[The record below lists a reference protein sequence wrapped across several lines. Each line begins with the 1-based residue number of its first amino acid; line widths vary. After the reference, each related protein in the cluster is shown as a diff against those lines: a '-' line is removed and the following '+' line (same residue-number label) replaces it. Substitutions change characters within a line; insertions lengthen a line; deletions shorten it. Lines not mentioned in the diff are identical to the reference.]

1 MGFEHRGEI
10 VEQISGNEL
19 EDRRE
24 RIAIGGQDKR
34 VHKPQLRKHDQ
45 KRKVNWFLCLRKS

>member
-24 RIAIGGQDKR
+24 RIAIGDSETKIINSIWLMEKTR
-34 VHKPQLRKHDQ
+34 RI
-45 KRKVNWFLCLRKS
+45 RTRASRN